1 MSHSMF
7 DLFKIGV
14 GPSSSHT
21 VGPMVASARFAAELR
36 DKEILHNVETVTV
49 ELYGSLALTGKGH
62 ATDVACVMGLMGEWP
77 DSVNPDDIPTMTNM
91 VKGSKELPLD
101 GHRFVPFDWDTDLV
115 FHFDKVLPEHPNG
128 MTLTAKGDNEEVLL
142 CCTYFS
148 VGGGFVVEKGETD
161 ALASDFTPPFPFN
174 SAVELLE
181 HCEKQEKSI
190 ADIMF
195 ANELARAKAQDK
207 KASMKTVNEQ
217 IDAIW
222 HVMNACIERGIEQDG
237 VLPGGL
243 ALKRRAKKLHE
254 CIIKKD
260 LDGLP
265 LDTNDWVN
273 MFAMA
278 VNEENAAGG
287 RVVTAPTNGAAGVIP
302 AVLAYY
308 NKFVSPNNV
317 EGIRTFLAAAAAI
330 GSLYK
335 TNASISAAEVGC
347 QGEIGV
353 ACSMAAGGLAAAM
366 GATSAQIENAAE
378 IGMEH
383 NLGLTCDPINGLVQV
398 PCIERNTMGAVKA
411 INATRLALNGDGEH
425 HVSLDS
431 VIKTMHETGL
441 DMMSKYKETSQ
452 GGLATN
458 AIAINVV
465 AC

>member
-1 MSHSMF
+1 MLHS
-7 DLFKIGV
+7 IERV
-14 GPSSSHT
+14 S
-21 VGPMVASARFAAELR
+21 
-36 DKEILHNVETVTV
+36 V
-49 ELYGSLALTGKGH
+49 ELFGSLALTGKGH
-62 ATDVACVMGLMGEWP
+62 ATDVACVVGLMGEWP
-77 DSVNPDDIPTMTNM
+77 ESVNPDDIPTFTNM
-91 VKGSKELPLD
+91 VKGSNELPLD
-101 GHRFVPFDWDTDLV
+101 GHRFIPFEWEKDV
-115 FHFDKVLPEHPNG
+115 IFHVDQVLPEHPNG
-128 MTLTAKGDNEEVLL
+128 MLIKAFGDDGNVVLAR
-142 CCTYFS
+142 TYFS

-161 ALASDFTPPFPFN
+161 ALANDVVPPHPFN
-174 SAVELLE
+174 SAAELLSL
-181 HCEKQEKSI
+181 CEKHQCSI

-195 ANELARAKAQDK
+195 ANELARAKAADK
-207 KASMKTVNEQ
+207 SATMDTVNAQ

-222 HVMNACIERGIEQDG
+222 QVMADCIERGMSQDG

-243 ALKRRAKKLHE
+243 SLKRRAKRLHDS
-254 CIIKKD
+254 IKKKD
-260 LDGLP
+260 SDGLP
-265 LDTNDWVN
+265 VDTNDWVN
-273 MFAMA
+273 MYAMA

-308 NKFVSPNNV
+308 DKFVAPNNIH
-317 EGIRTFLAAAAAI
+317 GIRIFLATAAAI

-366 GATSAQIENAAE
+366 NASAAQIENAAE

-441 DMMSKYKETSQ
+441 DMMSKYKETSL

-458 AIAINVV
+458 TIPINVV

>member
-36 DKEILHNVETVTV
+36 ESEKLHSTERVSV
-49 ELYGSLALTGKGH
+49 ELFGSLALTGKGH
-62 ATDVACVMGLMGEWP
+62 ATDVACVIGLMGEWP
-77 DSVNPDDIPTMTNM
+77 ESVNPDDIPTLTNM

-101 GHRFVPFDWDTDLV
+101 GHRFVPFDWDKDVV
-115 FHFDKVLPEHPNG
+115 FHFDQVLPEHPNG
-128 MTLTAKGDNEEVLL
+128 MTITAFGNDDAVLL
-142 CCTYFS
+142 SRTYFS

-161 ALASDFTPPFPFN
+161 ALANDFVPPYPFSN
-174 SAVELLE
+174 AAELLAL
-181 HCEKQEKSI
+181 CKKEKCSI
-190 ADIMF
+190 ADIVLK
-195 ANELARAKAQDK
+195 NELARAKAQDP
-207 KASMKTVNEQ
+207 KATMETVYAQ
-217 IDAIW
+217 IDAMW
-222 HVMNACIERGIEQDG
+222 QVMADCIERGMTQDG
-237 VLPGGL
+237 ILPGGL
-243 ALKRRAKKLHE
+243 SLKRRAKKLHDS
-254 CIIKKD
+254 IKKKD
-260 LDGLP
+260 SDGLP
-265 LDTNDWVN
+265 VDTNDWVN
-273 MFAMA
+273 MYAMA

-308 NKFVSPNNV
+308 NKFVAPDNA
-317 EGIRTFLAAAAAI
+317 EGIRTFLAVAAAI

-353 ACSMAAGGLAAAM
+353 ACSMAAAGLAAAM
-366 GATSAQIENAAE
+366 NASVEQIENAAE

-458 AIAINVV
+458 TIPINVV

>member
-21 VGPMVASARFAAELR
+21 VGPMVACARFVR
-36 DKEILHNVETVTV
+36 DVESYQLTDKVKEVVV
-49 ELYGSLALTGKGH
+49 DLYGSLALTGKGH
-62 ATDVACVMGLMGEWP
+62 ATDTACAMGLLGEWP
-77 DSVNPDDIPTMTNM
+77 QSIDSNLIPSLTEQIKQT
-91 VKGSKELPLD
+91 KSLSFASKN
-101 GHRFVPFDWDTDLV
+101 VISFDWETHIV
-115 FHFDKVLPEHPNG
+115 FHNDMVLTEHPNG
-128 MTLTAKGDNEEVLL
+128 MKVTAYDKKGAVIHTN
-142 CCTYFS
+142 TYFS
-148 VGGGFVVEKGETD
+148 VGGGFVVERGETSAD
-161 ALASDFTPPFPFN
+161 SDTVALPYPFTSAAELIGHCRNAEKTIADVMFDNEMARALAENPD
-174 SAVELLE
+174 AKLD
-181 HCEKQEKSI
+181 
-190 ADIMF
+190 DIY
-195 ANELARAKAQDK
+195 Q
-207 KASMKTVNEQ
+207 Q

-222 HVMNACIERGIEQDG
+222 QVMFDCIERGIASDG
-237 VLPGGL
+237 LLPGGL
-243 ALKRRAKKLHE
+243 KIKRRAKSLFQSINKMGHT
-254 CIIKKD
+254 
-260 LDGLP
+260 GLP
-265 LDTNDWVN
+265 LDSNDWVN
-273 MFAMA
+273 MYAMA

-308 NKFVSPNNV
+308 NKFVSPGNTQ
-317 EGIRTFLAAAAAI
+317 GIRTFLATAAAV

-353 ACSMAAGGLAAAM
+353 ACSMAAAGLAAAM
-366 GATSAQIENAAE
+366 GASVAQVENAAE

-425 HVSLDS
+425 HVPLDT

-441 DMMSKYKETSQ
+441 DMMSKYKETSL

-458 AIAINVV
+458 TIPINVV

>member
-36 DKEILHNVETVTV
+36 EKDLLHSVETVTV
-49 ELYGSLALTGKGH
+49 DLYGSLALTGVGH
-62 ATDVACVMGLMGEWP
+62 ATDIACVMGLMGEWP
-77 DSVNPDDIPTMTNM
+77 ESVNPDDIPTLTNM
-91 VKGSKELPLD
+91 VKGSRELPLD
-101 GHRFVPFDWDTDLV
+101 GHRFVPFDWETDLV
-115 FHFDKVLPEHPNG
+115 FHFDQALPEHPNG
-128 MTLTAKGDNEEVLL
+128 MTLTARGADGDILFSG
-142 CCTYFS
+142 TYFS

-161 ALASDFTPPFPFN
+161 ALASDFVPPFPFN
-174 SAVELLE
+174 SALELLA
-181 HCEKQEKSI
+181 HCEKQDMSI

-195 ANELARAKAQDK
+195 ANELARAKSQNKNAT
-207 KASMKTVNEQ
+207 METVNQQ

-222 HVMNACIERGIEQDG
+222 QVMSACIERGIQQDG

-243 ALKRRAKKLHE
+243 ELKRRAKKLHDS
-254 CIIKKD
+254 IKKKD
-260 LDGLP
+260 SDGLP

-308 NKFVSPNNV
+308 DKFVSPNNM

-366 GATSAQIENAAE
+366 GATPAQIENAAE

-452 GGLATN
+452 GGLATH

>member
-21 VGPMVASARFAAELR
+21 VGPMVACARFVEEIDELTLT
-36 DKEILHNVETVTV
+36 DSVEKIVV
-49 ELYGSLALTGKGH
+49 DLYGSLALTGKGH
-62 ATDVACVMGLMGEWP
+62 ATDVACVMGLLGEWP
-77 DSVNPDDIPTMTNM
+77 QYIDSNTIPTRSENIRTSKMLSFAGKTDISFEWDDDI
-91 VKGSKELPLD
+91 
-101 GHRFVPFDWDTDLV
+101 V
-115 FHFDKVLPEHPNG
+115 FHCDKVLTEHPNG
-128 MTLTAKGDNEEVLL
+128 MTVTAFGKDSKQLHSA
-142 CCTYFS
+142 TFFS
-148 VGGGFVVEKGETD
+148 VGGGFVVKQGETE
-161 ALASDFTPPFPFN
+161 SDQDNIELPFPFS
-174 SAVELLE
+174 SAAELIE
-181 HCEKQEKSI
+181 HCRVANKTI
-190 ADIMF
+190 AQVMF
-195 ANELARAKAQDK
+195 DNELARAVAENPN
-207 KASMKTVNEQ
+207 ATIHNVHEG

-222 HVMNACIERGIEQDG
+222 RVMFECIERGIEADG

-243 ALKRRAKKLHE
+243 KLKRRAKTLYQSINKMHHT
-254 CIIKKD
+254 
-260 LDGLP
+260 GLP
-265 LDTNDWVN
+265 LDSNDWVN
-273 MFAMA
+273 MYAMA

-287 RVVTAPTNGAAGVIP
+287 QVVTAPTNGAAGVIP

-308 NKFVSPNNV
+308 NKFVSRGNTD
-317 EGIRTFLAAAAAI
+317 GIRIFLATAAAI

-353 ACSMAAGGLAAAM
+353 ACSMAAAGLAAAM
-366 GATSAQIENAAE
+366 GASLEQIENAAE

-383 NLGLTCDPINGLVQV
+383 NLGLTCDPIHGLVQV

-425 HVSLDS
+425 HVPLDT

-441 DMMSKYKETSQ
+441 DMMSKYKETSL

-458 AIAINVV
+458 TIPINVV